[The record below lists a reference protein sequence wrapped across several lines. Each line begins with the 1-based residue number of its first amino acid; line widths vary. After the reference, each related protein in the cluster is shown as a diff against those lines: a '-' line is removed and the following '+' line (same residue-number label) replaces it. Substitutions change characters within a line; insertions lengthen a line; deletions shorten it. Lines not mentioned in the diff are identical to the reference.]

1 MGHLAQ
7 YSEQSPEEGRRHPGE
22 EEQPVEERYPGEE
35 ELHED
40 EQEHLVG
47 KVTLCDIQ
55 DIWESEIWKNLKP
68 QSFTWSDVSDFVSEY
83 PFTNGLYQ

>member
-35 ELHED
+35 ELRKD

-47 KVTLCDIQ
+47 KVTLCNMQ
-55 DIWESEIWKNLKP
+55 DI
-68 QSFTWSDVSDFVSEY
+68 
-83 PFTNGLYQ
+83 